1 MATTTKVETLPDGTQ
16 NIENGVYLFTCVKD
30 NQSSQ
35 TFIGAGSAQ
44 QDVNLSVDFSFNVD
58 DPTVKL
64 SSSSSEGESSETR
77 WTGKYY
83 TVTFPGGEDGG
94 SGRNKDVPKTG
105 DSLPVIQAI
114 LSIGIAV
121 SACLSGAAI
130 VLCRREPE
138 IF

>member
-1 MATTTKVETLPDGTQ
+1 M
-16 NIENGVYLFTCVKD
+16 YLFTCVKN

-44 QDVNLSVDFSFNVD
+44 QDVDLSVDFSFNVD

-64 SSSSSEGESSETR
+64 SSSSSEGENSETH

-83 TVTFPGGEDGG
+83 TVTFPGGGDGG

-105 DSLPVIQAI
+105 DSLPLIQAI
-114 LSIGIAV
+114 LAVGIAV
-121 SACLSGAAI
+121 SAGLSGAAI
-130 VLCRREPE
+130 VLCRRQSEA
-138 IF
+138 F